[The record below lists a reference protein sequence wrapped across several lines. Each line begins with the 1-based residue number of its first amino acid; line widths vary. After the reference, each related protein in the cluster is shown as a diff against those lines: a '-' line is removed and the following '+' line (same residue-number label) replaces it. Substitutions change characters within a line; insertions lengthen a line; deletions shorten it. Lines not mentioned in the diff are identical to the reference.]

1 MVPVSALPHD
11 EQGAGEAVLL
21 LHAGVA
27 DRRMWAD
34 DLGWLAD
41 AGYRAIAVDLPGF
54 GEARVPGAAP
64 WEDVLQTLR
73 ALGLDQAAIVGN
85 SFGGAV
91 ALRVAAIAPSAVSRL
106 MLVSPPPLDDEPSVR
121 LAAAWEAEE
130 SALEEGDID
139 GAVEAV
145 LEAWVQPDAPAAL
158 RERIADMQRNAL
170 EIQTQ
175 ADEIDDAPDPLEQHP
190 EALDRLAMPVL
201 TTAGEHDMPDFKR
214 AAEEIAGRVRD
225 GRFVMLEGAGH
236 LASLET
242 PDAFRDLALTFLRGD
257 GHGA

>member
-1 MVPVSALPHD
+1 MVPVSVLPHD

-21 LHAGVA
+21 LHAGVG
-27 DRRMWAD
+27 DRRMWSA

-64 WEDVLQTLR
+64 WEDVLETLR
-73 ALGLDQAAIVGN
+73 ALGLDRAAVVGN

-91 ALRVAAIAPSAVSRL
+91 ALRVAAVAPSAVSRL

-121 LAAAWEAEE
+121 LAAAWAAEE
-130 SALEEGDID
+130 EALEKGDVD

-158 RERIADMQRNAL
+158 RERIAEMQRNAL
-170 EIQTQ
+170 EIQMQ
-175 ADEIDDAPDPLEQHP
+175 AGEVAEAPDPLEQRP
-190 EALDRLAMPVL
+190 DALDRLSMPVL
-201 TTAGEHDMPDFKR
+201 TTAGEFDMPDFKR
-214 AAEEIAGRVRD
+214 AADEIAGRVAR
-225 GRFVMLEGAGH
+225 GTFVLVDGAGH

-242 PDAFRDLALTFLRGD
+242 PDAFRELLLSFLRE
-257 GHGA
+257 AAP